1 MKVSSIRRIAHSS
14 GLGLGLGLG
23 LMQPTHKIAN
33 PMGGHSTLLGHRYI
47 SFYVGV
53 TMQRL
58 MSQSP
63 GTGPLDRPDPGL
75 KSED

>member
-1 MKVSSIRRIAHSS
+1 MKVFSIRRIATSLGF
-14 GLGLGLGLG
+14 GLGFSLG

-33 PMGGHSTLLGHRYI
+33 PMGGHSTLVGHKYI

-53 TMQRL
+53 TLRSL

-63 GTGPLDRPDPGL
+63 GTGPFDRPDPGL
-75 KSED
+75 KSEG